1 MQNSECRMQ
10 NYGVPSARIINSV
23 ADTLTHRKMD
33 FIRRGGFHCG
43 FAAPFSL
50 SLAKQKAVARLSDG
64 FSFAY

>member
-1 MQNSECRMQ
+1 MQNSEFRMQ

-50 SLAKQKAVARLSDG
+50 SLAKQKAACVLQSALN
-64 FSFAY
+64 YL